1 MLCVHAMKIL
11 KMKNKTR
18 MTACYAVCVRYTDL
32 EDEEQYQNDSLLCCV
47 CVRYADLEK
56 QDQND
61 NLLCYVCTLCRSWRT
76 GPEWQLTMLCV
87 SALQAL
93 KMNNETRRQFT
104 TGSIVN
110 FMAID
115 CQKLQTVSTQLWVL
129 LSAPVQVTSTSPA
142 EVYGLGIT

>member
-1 MLCVHAMKIL
+1 MLCVHAMQTL
-11 KMKNKTR
+11 KMKNRTR
-18 MTACYAVCVRYTDL
+18 MTTYYAVCVRYEYL
-32 EDEEQYQNDSLLCCV
+32 EDEE
-47 CVRYADLEK
+47 

-61 NLLCYVCTLCRSWRT
+61 NLLF
-76 GPEWQLTMLCV
+76 CV
-87 SALQAL
+87 YYAIQAL

-115 CQKLQTVSTQLWVL
+115 CQKLQTVSAQLWVL

-142 EVYGLGIT
+142 EVYGLGII